1 MKKSFFLSI
10 ALLCSLEATSISTLL
25 SALKNQPQFKMDTLS
40 IEQASLGGKKIGAK
54 FWPKVTLFGSVEQ
67 NSIYKPLGVLLPSQ
81 SAKLLKNKNLS
92 QPFSK
97 TIIQEGIKV
106 TWPVFVK
113 SLFTLKQ
120 RAKYLELS
128 AKQKRKLNLLQNEA
142 IVVGAVAQLNYIDAM
157 LRALSAKERSI
168 KETKKKTALGV
179 KIGQMP
185 YSKLLLINTKLNEI
199 TINQAFLKTNRLALL
214 AKLQDL
220 TGIKVKGKISLRLK
234 RHIKKGEFFALKPLQ
249 STLRASQKAIEAAKG
264 AFYPKVVVSG
274 IVAREHGNSINT
286 DTFMH
291 KNLAQIK
298 LSATMP
304 LFDKEKQVDV
314 QIAKINYLKN
324 ALFIKK
330 MRHSLKV
337 EAKKIKNN
345 IALLQQSARL
355 AKKSIKQQQELLKMA
370 KVAFLQGSITQEEY
384 LRYEDAL
391 FSAKADFA
399 KIIAQIWQNR
409 AQLAVIYGDDL
420 KGVVR

>member
-1 MKKSFFLSI
+1 MKKSFLLSFFVV
-10 ALLCSLEATSISTLL
+10 ASLHATSITTLL
-25 SALKNQPQFKMDTLS
+25 QALSKRPEFQID
-40 IEQASLGGKKIGAK
+40 SLMIKQTSFEGKKISAK
-54 FWPKVTLFGSVEQ
+54 LWPKVTLFASIEQ
-67 NSIYKPLGVLLPSQ
+67 NSIYKPLGVLLPNE
-81 SAKLLKNKNLS
+81 SAKLLKNKNAP

-106 TWPVFVK
+106 TWPIFVK
-113 SLFTLKQ
+113 SLFSLKEQ
-120 RAKYLELS
+120 AKYMAIS
-128 AKQKRKLNLLQNEA
+128 ARQKRKLNLLQKEA
-142 IVVGAVAQLNYIDAM
+142 MVVGAAAQLNYIDAM

-168 KETKKKTALGV
+168 KESKKKIALGV

-199 TINQAFLKTNRLALL
+199 KINQAFLKTNRLALL

-220 TGIKVKGKISLRLK
+220 TGIKVRGTIPLRLK

-249 STLRASQKAIEAAKG
+249 SKLRASKKAIEAAKG

-274 IVAREHGNSINT
+274 IVVREHGNSINT

-324 ALFIKK
+324 ALSIKK

-337 EAKKIKNN
+337 EAKKIKSN
-345 IALLQQSARL
+345 IALLQKSARL

-409 AQLAVIYGDDL
+409 VQLAVIYGDDL